1 MKRPFPRPRGDLLA
15 ITGLVFLWLLF
26 FWRLFTPIA
35 ADQASLKQGDFS
47 GQFVAF
53 AGYQYQRLTA
63 GEVPLWNPYNNGGFP
78 FIGDPQAAVF
88 YPPRLLTIGL
98 AYASGGWSYHALEL
112 EMTAHVLLYT
122 VLMYAFVRRLTL
134 GAPSSMAAGFTAAV
148 VGGYGGYLAGYP
160 PLQLALLEAGIWLP
174 LAALGLLEAFR
185 HARPRWR
192 WLLVTGAAL
201 SLSWLA
207 GHPQT
212 SYFLTLLLVAYS
224 AYLVI
229 TRRLRWTVFLLT
241 VISFSGLAFGL
252 AAIQL
257 IPGLEYL
264 PRTARADMGFDAKGN
279 GFPFQDVI
287 QLVYPGL
294 MTLWSPL
301 YVGIGGLMLAL
312 IAVWRRAPQSAFWA
326 ATALFSL
333 VWSFGANAPLYPIL
347 YHLLPGL
354 SYFRGQERAAYL
366 IANSMAILAGLGI
379 VELRR
384 IADRADSAA
393 STKLR
398 RWLVLSTGAALL
410 IAALMFIVWL
420 SDRAALGIALYR
432 ATFTMLMLLTLLAAT
447 TWALT
452 PQRVR
457 WAIWLLPGLIAFDL
471 FTLGMNAESNYDPIP
486 PSQQLSMTPPPLV
499 ALALADENTPFF
511 VDGFRG
517 LTDNYGSLY
526 QLADIRGISPLF
538 LSAMY
543 ALIEGEVPIERT
555 WELMAVR
562 YVFTDWGE
570 LPVPSQI
577 IGTGMD
583 RWGGVHLHQ
592 LEDPRP
598 FALVTSD
605 IFQLDDPSAAI
616 HLLQS
621 ENIDL
626 RRTVLL
632 SEPTTLTFEQDA
644 VTPGPARVR
653 IFEPE
658 RIIIDATTPGNSVLS
673 ITLPHYPGW
682 QAFRNGEPA
691 RLIQAYGAL
700 SALELPA
707 GDHVIELRYDPLS
720 YRIGL
725 LISLVTAAVSGILA
739 VISFRQRREPNA
751 EQFN

>member
-1 MKRPFPRPRGDLLA
+1 MRRLSLQSRGDLLA
-15 ITGLVFLWLLF
+15 IAGLILLWLLF
-26 FWRLFTPIA
+26 FWRLFTPSA

-53 AGYQYQRLTA
+53 AGYQYQRFTA

-88 YPPRLLTIGL
+88 YPLRLLTIGL
-98 AYASGGWSYHALEL
+98 AHASGGWSYHALEL

-122 VLMYAFVRRLTL
+122 LLMYVFVRRLTL
-134 GAPSSMAAGFTAAV
+134 GAHSSMAAGFTAAV
-148 VGGYGGYLAGYP
+148 VGGYGGYLTGYP

-174 LAALGLLEAFR
+174 LAALGLLETFR
-185 HARPRWR
+185 HAQPRWR

-201 SLSWLA
+201 GLSWLA

-212 SYFLTLLLVAYS
+212 SYFLTLLLIAYS

-229 TRRLRWTVFLLT
+229 MRRLHWTAFFMT
-241 VISFSGLAFGL
+241 VVGFGGLAFGL
-252 AAIQL
+252 ASVQL

-287 QLVYPGL
+287 QFVYPGIL
-294 MTLWSPL
+294 TLWSPL
-301 YVGIGGLMLAL
+301 YVGIGGLALAL

-326 ATALFSL
+326 AAALFAL

-366 IANSMAILAGLGI
+366 VANSMAILAGLG
-379 VELRR
+379 VVALRHT
-384 IADRADSAA
+384 ADQRDSAA
-393 STKLR
+393 SRGLQ
-398 RWLVLSTGAALL
+398 RWLILSTGAALL
-410 IAALMFIVWL
+410 IAALLFTGWL
-420 SDRAALGIALYR
+420 SDHAAFGVALYR
-432 ATFTMLMLLTLLAAT
+432 ATFTMLMLLALLAAT
-447 TWALT
+447 MCALIPRHT
-452 PQRVR
+452 R
-457 WAIWLLPGLIAFDL
+457 WAIWLLPALIAFDL

-486 PSQQLSMTPPPLV
+486 PSQQLSMVPPPLV

-526 QLADIRGISPLF
+526 RLADIRGISPLF
-538 LSAMY
+538 LRTMH
-543 ALIEGEVPIERT
+543 ALIEGEIPIERT

-577 IGTGMD
+577 IGTGID

-592 LEDPRP
+592 LDDPRP
-598 FALVTSD
+598 FALVTSSV
-605 IFQLDDPSAAI
+605 FQLDDPSDAI
-616 HLLQS
+616 HFLRS

-644 VTPGPARVR
+644 VMPATAHVR

-658 RIIIDATTPGNSVLS
+658 RILIDAAASGNSVLS
-673 ITLPHYPGW
+673 IALPHYPGW
-682 QAFRNGEPA
+682 QAFRNGEPVQ
-691 RLIQAYGAL
+691 LMNAYGAL
-700 SALELPA
+700 TAVELPA

-725 LISLVTAAVSGILA
+725 MISLLTVAVSGILA
-739 VISFRQRREPNA
+739 VILFQGRSETNAKQRN
-751 EQFN
+751 